1 MTEPHG
7 AGEHHDPITVQA
19 YLVIFG
25 ALSVF
30 TLVSFIVNHF
40 FPPPDMTGLIIIMSV
55 AVCKA
60 TLVVMYFMHVKIDWP
75 KLYFIM
81 VPVVILAVM
90 MMIVLMPDGVVGWHT
105 AAAEE
110 AAADKPAEKGK

>member
-7 AGEHHDPITVQA
+7 TGEAHGPAVQT

-30 TLVSFIVNHF
+30 TAVSFVVNLG
-40 FPPPDMTGLIIIMSV
+40 FPPPSMTGLAIIMTV

-60 TLVVMYFMHVKIDWP
+60 TLVVMYFMHVKFDWP

-81 VPVVILAVM
+81 VPVAILAVM
-90 MMIVLMPDGVVGWHT
+90 MMLVLMPDGVVGWHT

-110 AAADKPAEKGK
+110 AAAAPK

>member
-7 AGEHHDPITVQA
+7 TADHDDGVSVQA

-25 ALSVF
+25 ALSAF
-30 TLVSFIVNHF
+30 TLVSFVVNHF
-40 FPPPDMTGLIIIMSV
+40 FPPPDMTGLAVIMSV

-60 TLVVMYFMHVKIDWP
+60 TLVVLYFMHVKFDWP
-75 KLYFIM
+75 KLYFII
-81 VPVVILAVM
+81 VPVGILAVM
-90 MMIVLMPDGVVGWHT
+90 MMIVLWPDGVSSWHT

-110 AAADKPAEKGK
+110 AATAGK